1 MYSIDVSKYANND
14 SKNRGDCYE
23 WAICRYFGI
32 ERQKHDGTAYY
43 EHSDVELPDGR
54 NISVKSRDWTLMG
67 GTLCR
72 GCNTFEGIWRR
83 YYKNT
88 HSNLW
93 IYVTHDWVAY
103 VMNKKE
109 FSKFVHKFCTLAH
122 ESSSKGGG
130 LKIRCHKESRYIRA
144 WLVANCG

>member
-23 WAICRYFGI
+23 WAVCRYFGI
-32 ERQKHDGTAYY
+32 ERQKHDKTAYW

-88 HSNLW
+88 HSNEW

-122 ESSSKGGG
+122 ESTSKGGD